1 MIQPNKKSTSGH
13 LWAEEGETIVGPVAT
28 VAPVAPIDRV
38 YTFRVPEEMADAIEV
53 GQRVRVPLGRSRR
66 IVVGFVMSLDR
77 AAWKATLKPIE
88 SVVDARSFLSAEL
101 LTLGEWMSK
110 HYACPL
116 GRTLAALVPESVR
129 KQAGFRKVEYV
140 RLAGSVESIVEAA
153 GRIGPKQRAVLDA
166 MAGVDDAVEM
176 VTLREQSGASRATIK
191 GMADRGWLA
200 IDAVK
205 EPMTPPDFDQPI
217 DEPEF
222 ELNAEQAA
230 AADGIERVI
239 DDHAFRVILLFGAS
253 GSGKTE
259 VYIRAMR
266 HALAAGRQVIMLVP
280 EIALTTQLVQR
291 LACRFTDVA
300 IVHSG
305 LTGVERSLTWA
316 AIRDGIKRV
325 VIGTRSA
332 VFAPCPD
339 LGLIVVDEEQEP
351 SYKNLQA
358 PRFGVRDV
366 AVMRAS
372 RAGIPVVLGSAT
384 PSLESWHNCERFDHY
399 ELIRLPNR
407 VRDLPMPK
415 VVIADLNQE
424 YQEKS
429 GIPLLSRILIQRLG
443 QVLEREEQA
452 VILINRRGY
461 SSVLMCPQCKHVMR
475 CPNCDATLVLHAAT
489 NELRCHHCHRRQAM
503 VEACPNASCDGRL
516 VRVGGGTQR
525 VEERL
530 GQLFPDARIAR
541 MDSDTM
547 RHAELYREIIG
558 DFEAKRIDVIVG
570 TQMIAKGLDFPHVS
584 FVGVIGADTHFS
596 TDFRVGERLFQLV
609 TQVAGRAGRY
619 RSAGEV
625 VVQTEDPGSAALA
638 AAVHHDFESFAGGE
652 LEIRR
657 RTKMPPFV
665 RLARYVVAD
674 VLESRAR
681 ESAATLARAAAE
693 VVSEVA
699 ADRADVLGPMPC
711 AIGRMRNQYRYEFVV
726 RAADAGTMQAVLA
739 GIRGRRI
746 KLESRSVI
754 VDVDPL
760 SMT

>member
-1 MIQPNKKSTSGH
+1 MIQPDNTSSGH
-13 LWAEEGETIVGPVAT
+13 LWAEEGETVVGPVAS
-28 VAPVAPIDRV
+28 VAPVAPIDKV
-38 YTFRVPEEMADAIEV
+38 YTFRVPEEWSASIEV
-53 GQRVRVPLGRSRR
+53 GQRVRIPLGRSGRL
-66 IVVGFVMSLDR
+66 VVGFVTSLDE
-77 AAWKATLKPIE
+77 AAWKTTLKPIE
-88 SVVDARSFLSAEL
+88 SLVDPRSYLNDEL
-101 LTLGEWMSK
+101 LALGAWMAK

-116 GRTLAALVPESVR
+116 GRTLAALVPEAVR

-140 RLAGSVESIVEAA
+140 RMVASLDDIAAA
-153 GRIGPKQRAVLDA
+153 GRVGAKQRAVLDA
-166 MAGVDDAVEM
+166 MADVADAVDLA
-176 VTLREQSGASRATIK
+176 TLRERSGASRATVK
-191 GMADRGWLA
+191 AMVEKGWLSL
-200 IDAVK
+200 DAVK
-205 EPMTPPDFDQPI
+205 EPVTPPDFDEPI
-217 DEPEF
+217 DEPDF
-222 ELNAEQAA
+222 ELNADQRSAAERIEQ
-230 AADGIERVI
+230 VI
-239 DDHAFRVILLFGAS
+239 DDRAFRVLLLYGAS

-291 LACRFTDVA
+291 LARRFTDVA

-305 LTGVERSLTWA
+305 LTGVERSLTWS

-372 RAGIPVVLGSAT
+372 RLGIPVVLGSAT
-384 PSLESWHNCERFDHY
+384 PSLESWHNCSRLEHY
-399 ELIRLPNR
+399 ALIRLPNR

-429 GIPLLSRILIQRLG
+429 GVPLLSRILIRRLG
-443 QVLEREEQA
+443 QVLERKEQA
-452 VILINRRGY
+452 VILMNRRGY
-461 SSVLMCPQCKHVMR
+461 STVLLCPQCKHVMR
-475 CPNCDATLVLHAAT
+475 CPHCDATLVLHAAT
-489 NELRCHHCHRRQAM
+489 HELRCHHCHLRQAM

-525 VEERL
+525 IEERL
-530 GQLFPDARIAR
+530 GQLFPDATIER

-547 RHAELYREIIG
+547 RNAELYRRIIG

-584 FVGVIGADTHFS
+584 FVGVIGADTRFS
-596 TDFRVGERLFQLV
+596 TDFRAGERMFQLV

-625 VVQTEDPGSAALA
+625 VVQTEEPESAALR
-638 AAVHHDFESFAGGE
+638 AAVGHDFEAFAAGE

-657 RTKMPPFV
+657 RTNMPPFV

-674 VLESRAR
+674 ALESRAR
-681 ESAATLARAAAE
+681 ESAGVLARAVQA
-693 VVSEVA
+693 VVTESA
-699 ADRADVLGPMPC
+699 SGRADVLGPMPC
-711 AIGRMRNQYRYEFVV
+711 AIARMRNQYRYEFVV
-726 RAADAGTMQAVLA
+726 RAADAGTMQAVL
-739 GIRGRRI
+739 GGVGDRRV
-746 KLESRSVI
+746 KLASRSVV